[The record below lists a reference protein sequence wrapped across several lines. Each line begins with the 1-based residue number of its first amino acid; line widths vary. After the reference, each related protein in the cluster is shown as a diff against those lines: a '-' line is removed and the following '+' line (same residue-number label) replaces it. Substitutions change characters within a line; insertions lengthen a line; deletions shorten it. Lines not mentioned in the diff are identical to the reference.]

1 MEVVIPLEVGL
12 PTIRSENFDPDLNGE
27 AIALE
32 LDLAEERRERALVHI
47 ASYQQELSRKYNKTV
62 HPRQFK
68 IGDWV
73 LRKVMG
79 NTLVLE
85 DGKLGPNWEGPYKV
99 VGLAGK
105 GAYHL
110 EDKDGKAIPRPWNI
124 ANLKLFYF

>member
-1 MEVVIPLEVGL
+1 MEAVITLEVEL
-12 PTIRSENFDPDLNGE
+12 PTNRRKNFDSDLNSE

-47 ASYQQELSRKYNKTV
+47 ASYQRELIRKYNKKA

-68 IGDWV
+68 NGDWV

-79 NTLVLE
+79 NTLVPG

-99 VGLAGK
+99 VGVAGK

-110 EDKDGKAIPRPWNI
+110 EDKDGKAIPRPWNT

>member
-1 MEVVIPLEVGL
+1 MEAVIPLEVGL
-12 PTIRSENFDPDLNGE
+12 PTIRSENFDPDLNGV
-27 AIALE
+27 AIALD
-32 LDLAEERRERALVHI
+32 LDLAEERREKALVYI

-68 IGDWV
+68 TGDWM

-79 NTLVLE
+79 NTLVPG

-105 GAYHL
+105 
-110 EDKDGKAIPRPWNI
+110 
-124 ANLKLFYF
+124 